1 MLALGMSIITQTPRI
16 IVREYTPEEEILFI
30 KLLSDPLVTDY
41 LPKRTPDDNRI
52 IFRDT
57 LNDYHQGN
65 KLTRWGIFN
74 KADGEYIGLG
84 LLKSIEGEPAL
95 SELGYVIQDN
105 LKGQGIATELSKALL
120 TYGFVEM
127 GLSEIYAVT
136 SRENTPSK
144 RVLEKA
150 GMQAGNDIMRGGE
163 WLNYFKITKEDWLK
177 NLEA

>member
-1 MLALGMSIITQTPRI
+1 MTIITQTPRI
-16 IVREYTPEEEILFI
+16 IIREYTPEEEILHI

-74 KADGEYIGLG
+74 KADDEYIGLA
-84 LLKSIEGEPAL
+84 LLKSIEGEPSL
-95 SELGYVIQDN
+95 SELGYVIHDK
-105 LKGQGIATELSKALL
+105 LKGQGIATEVSKALL
-120 TYGFVEM
+120 TYGFIEM

-150 GMQAGNDIMRGGE
+150 GMVQGNDIMRNGE
-163 WLNYFKITKEDWLK
+163 WLNYFKIKVGDWRKAIED
-177 NLEA
+177 